1 MFDHRDVLGVRFV
14 EGPLILMTTEASD
27 ASSIP
32 AKLNLRTLW
41 HSAFYNYGL
50 QYSRFVL
57 PLMVMPYLSRILGPD
72 AYGRVFLSISF
83 GMMLSLGI
91 EFGFYLSATREI
103 AKHVDDENRVAT
115 TLANVL
121 SAKLILILIA
131 SAVVLIASM
140 YVAQF
145 RQYPAFA
152 YAGLAYAIAY
162 GMSPMWYY
170 RAIEKMR
177 MQTGL
182 EIGGQCVAILLV
194 FILVRAP
201 GDALLV
207 PIFQATGAALAA
219 LLGYAVLYRKIPF
232 LRPTLTGGINAI
244 QSGWTVFLFCSFC
257 TLYSSA
263 AVLLV
268 GILLAPSQV
277 AFFGLGDK
285 LFSAITASIFGPF
298 EITIFPRMNYLLAH
312 APDKALKLAKTGLT
326 LLLGASLAIT
336 CSALIAAPFLVRNL
350 FGMNFEPAAY
360 ILQIFSLSLPL
371 IAINQILG
379 MQCMLPLR
387 MDRALNVII
396 CAGGVCNIAFGSL
409 IVPAYGAPAMAVA
422 RLVAEA
428 FVTIAMA
435 LYLWGQRNRLIAIF
449 SALT

>member
-1 MFDHRDVLGVRFV
+1 
-14 EGPLILMTTEASD
+14 MTTEASN

-32 AKLNLRTLW
+32 AKLNLSTLW
-41 HSAFYNYGL
+41 HSAIYNYGL

-72 AYGRVFLSISF
+72 AYGQVFMSISF
-83 GMMLSLGI
+83 GIMLSLGI

-103 AKHVDDENRVAT
+103 AKHLDDENRVAT

-121 SAKLILILIA
+121 SAKLILIVVA
-131 SAVVLIASM
+131 SAVAVIASM
-140 YVAQF
+140 YVARFQ
-145 RQYPAFA
+145 QNPAFA

-182 EIGGQCVAILLV
+182 EIGGQFVAILLV
-194 FILVRAP
+194 FILVRVP
-201 GDALLV
+201 NDALLV
-207 PIFQATGAALAA
+207 PIFQAAGAALAA
-219 LLGYAVLYRKIPF
+219 GLGYAALYRNVPF

-263 AVLLV
+263 GVFLVGVLLP
-268 GILLAPSQV
+268 PSQV
-277 AFFGLGDK
+277 AFFGLAEK
-285 LFSAITASIFGPF
+285 LFSAITSSIFAPF
-298 EITIFPRMNYLLAH
+298 EITIFPRMNYLLAN
-312 APDKALKLAKTGLT
+312 APDKALKLAKTGLA
-326 LLLGASLAIT
+326 LLLGASLIIT
-336 CSALIAAPFLVRNL
+336 SGALVAAPFAVRML

-360 ILQIFSLSLPL
+360 ILQLFSLALPV

-387 MDRALNVII
+387 MDRALNLII
-396 CAGGVCNIAFGSL
+396 CAGGICNIAFGFL
-409 IVPAYGAPAMAVA
+409 IVPAYGAPAMAIA

-428 FVTIAMA
+428 LVTSAMT
-435 LYLWGQRNRLIAIF
+435 LYLWGQRDRLIEKL
-449 SALT
+449 SGVT